1 MVAAPTPTKGAIVG
15 HTDLTGRTAV
25 VTGAG
30 AGLGRA
36 EALALAAQG
45 ANVVVNDMGDA
56 ADGVVSEI
64 EALGSKAVA
73 VKGDVGSWAMGQQIV
88 DAAVDTFGGLDIVVN
103 NAGITRDTMLFN
115 MTEQQWDDVVKVHLK
130 GHAAVS
136 RAAAVHF
143 RSAAKAAGA
152 PVYGR
157 IVNTA
162 SEAFLFGAPGQS
174 NYAAAKAGI
183 VALTLSTSRGLERYG
198 VTANAICPRARTE
211 MTAQVFAEDPDA
223 QRLDILAPE
232 RVASFV
238 GYLASPASAGINGQ
252 VFVVYGDM
260 VALMAA
266 PTVENKFVAANGTF
280 SVDELDAQLT
290 PYFEGRSPS
299 RTYAAFD
306 VAKLDTTGVENING

>member
-1 MVAAPTPTKGAIVG
+1 MGN
-15 HTDLTGRTAV
+15 TDLTGRTAV

-56 ADGVVSEI
+56 ADQVVAEI
-64 EALGSKAVA
+64 EALGRKAIA
-73 VKGDVGSWAMGQQIV
+73 VKGDVSSWAMGQQIV
-88 DAAVDTFGGLDIVVN
+88 DAAVDTFGSLDVVVN
-103 NAGITRDTMLFN
+103 NAGILRDTMLFN
-115 MTEQQWDDVVKVHLK
+115 MTEQQWDDVIRVHLK

-136 RAAAVHF
+136 RAAAVYF
-143 RSAAKAAGA
+143 RSASKTAGG
-152 PVYGR
+152 PVFGR
-157 IVNTA
+157 VVNTA
-162 SEAFLFGAPGQS
+162 SEAFLFGAAGQS

-183 VALTLSTSRGLERYG
+183 VALTLSTSRGLERSG

-211 MTAQVFAEDPDA
+211 MTSHVFAEDGDT

-238 GYLASPASAGINGQ
+238 GYLASPASAGISGQ

-266 PTVENKFVAANGTF
+266 PTVENKFVAADGTF

-290 PYFEGRSPS
+290 PYFEGRSPYQ
-299 RTYAAFD
+299 TYAAFS
-306 VAKLDTTGVENING
+306 VAKLDTTGIENITG